1 MPYQVNVNKNE
12 KLEDLKKVC
21 EFGVIRKPTNLPAEI
36 TQAYNLVKIR
46 VGNLVGWSNQNGYLI
61 DYDSLIDFLDP
72 TINIYIK
79 IRNNILREF
88 FNSSDISEEDFD
100 NSFSDAAVFRYGFSN
115 NYLQHEIAKQVTLVA
130 TCIRLGNFHKLL
142 NSELSLDYIEVTEEE
157 TLPLYTRIIQAQ
169 LQLLAAQDL
178 LIVSGEF
185 NNKIL
190 NQDEIELHNRI
201 YDLELNLAKKKSSS
215 AKGGRSSSMY
225 REFESQILNAI
236 RAYKSNRDIN
246 QTAIMESLAI
256 EIDREIPSSTFNNWL
271 KNYNNSFGQTIFKV

>member
-271 KNYNNSFGQTIFKV
+271 KNYNNSFGQTIFKL